1 MSNGMKLLF
10 LDLEVS
16 PNTAHVWGLFKQ
28 NISISQ
34 LMDSSYLMCFA
45 AKWLGS
51 DIIYFYSLKRHG
63 KKRMLRALHKF
74 MCEADAICHY
84 NGQKF
89 DVPVA
94 NKEFLLQG
102 LSPPATYQQIDLLK
116 TARNRFKFPSN
127 KLDYLAQTL
136 GLGKKFKHAG
146 HELWVKCMAGDEEAW
161 KEMEAYNTQDVVLL
175 ERVYHRLLPWIVNH
189 PNHAVYSS
197 KDVCTNCGSVHL
209 QRRGFAY
216 SLLGKY
222 QRFQCTSCGAWMK
235 SRKAE
240 KQEITLSK
248 DKNG

>member
-1 MSNGMKLLF
+1 MKLL
-10 LDLEVS
+10 LIDAETA
-16 PNTAHVWGLFKQ
+16 PNLVHVWGLWQQ
-28 NISISQ
+28 NVAINQIMASGYV
-34 LMDSSYLMCFA
+34 LCFA

-51 DIIYFYSLKRHG
+51 DEVIFDSIHKSG
-63 KKRMLRALHKF
+63 SKRMIKRAHKLLS
-74 MCEADAICHY
+74 EADVIVHY
-84 NGQKF
+84 NGSKF
-89 DVPVA
+89 DVPTL

-127 KLDYLAQTL
+127 KLDYLAQAL

-222 QRFQCTSCGAWMK
+222 QRFQCTSCGAWMR

>member
-1 MSNGMKLLF
+1 MKLL
-10 LDLEVS
+10 LIDLETA
-16 PNTAHVWGLFKQ
+16 PNLVHSWGLWQQ
-28 NISISQ
+28 NIAINQIMASG
-34 LMDSSYLMCFA
+34 YVMCFA

-51 DIIYFYSLKRHG
+51 DEVIFDSIPKSG
-63 KKRMLRALHKF
+63 TKRMIKRAHKLLS
-74 MCEADAICHY
+74 EADAVVHY
-84 NGQKF
+84 NGSKF
-89 DVPVA
+89 DIPTL

-146 HELWVKCMAGDEEAW
+146 HELWVKCMAGDAEAW
-161 KEMEAYNTQDVVLL
+161 KEMEAYNTQDVLLL

-189 PNHAVYSS
+189 PNHAVYQS

-216 SLLGKY
+216 SVLGKY
-222 QRFQCTSCGAWMK
+222 QRYQCTSCGAWMK

-240 KQEITLSK
+240 KQEVNISK